1 MPRRTAQVP
10 NSFYLINTLHI
21 FKESIRVMLLHP
33 THFHSISIFL
43 FSPLPISLFISHF
56 LTRSSPQLPFSTTS
70 ITDHLLEHYGVLPQL
85 ASKTLIHIIIC
96 FPSSITFGLL
106 GQAATV
112 QLVSD
117 SYNGINLNG
126 RRLLVRSGAAWIKL
140 LRTCFWELLILL
152 ALWVIFVA
160 TLVSVPGT
168 LFSYGICSRM
178 LGLRV
183 ILGFLGAPFCLAFA
197 HLVVVANL
205 AKVLAVLESE
215 CCGFKSLVKASNMM
229 AGRQQTALV
238 MALLSNM
245 GLGLVQCL
253 FEFKMS
259 KGISFWEGPMLV
271 SMYSTVLVF
280 DTVTTVVF
288 YYACKPWDY
297 TIFGPRKW

>member
-1 MPRRTAQVP
+1 VP

-168 LFSYGICSRM
+168 LFAYGICSRM

-259 KGISFWEGPMLV
+259 KGISFWEGPLLV

-288 YYACKPWDY
+288 YYACKP
-297 TIFGPRKW
+297 